1 MPFAQVV
8 IGPPGSGKTT
18 YCHGMHLFLG
28 ALGRKSSI
36 VNLDPAND
44 HVSYPCTLDIRN
56 LVSVNDI
63 MKETGLGPNGAIIY
77 ALETLEKNFD
87 WLTEG
92 LEYMK
97 DDYIL
102 FDCPGQVELFTH
114 HGSLQKIVSRLEK
127 IEYRLVV
134 VHLVDAHYCTD
145 PSKYI
150 SVLMLSLRSMLQMDL
165 PHVNVLSKIDLI
177 GMYGELLFNLDF
189 YTEVQDL
196 SRLLPYLENDSR
208 LSSFASLNAAICD
221 MIESFGLVGFETL
234 CIEDKLSMTKLLSV
248 IDRANGYVF
257 GTSESTGDSLFSIA
271 VRQGWN
277 YEGNAHDVQERWI
290 TDKKHYDEYE
300 TKQWMQEAVTIK
312 IHERTE

>member
-1 MPFAQVV
+1 MPFAQIV

-18 YCHGMHLFLG
+18 YCHGMHMFLG

-44 HVSYPCTLDIRN
+44 HVSYPCALDIRQ
-56 LVSVNDI
+56 LISVNKI
-63 MKETGLGPNGAIIY
+63 IEETGLGPNGAVIY
-77 ALETLEKNFD
+77 ALETLEGNFE
-87 WLTEG
+87 WLKQG
-92 LEYMK
+92 LESLG

-114 HGSLQKIVSRLEK
+114 HGSLQRI
-127 IEYRLVV
+127 LVV
-134 VHLVDAHYCTD
+134 VHLVDAHYCAD

-150 SVLMLSLRSMLQMDL
+150 SVVLLSLRSMLQMDL

-177 GMYGELLFNLDF
+177 VFNLDF

-196 SRLLPYLENDSR
+196 SRLLPYLEKDSR
-208 LSSFASLNAAICD
+208 LSLFTSLNAAICD

-234 CIEDKLSMTKLLSV
+234 CIEDKISMTRLLSI
-248 IDRANGYVF
+248 IDRASGYVF
-257 GTSESTGDSLFSIA
+257 GTSESTYDSMFSNA

-277 YEGNAHDVQERWI
+277 YERNVYDVQERWI
-290 TDKKHYDEYE
+290 TNKKEYDEYE
-300 TKQWMQEAVTIK
+300 AKQWMEEAASIK
-312 IHERTE
+312 IHERRE

>member
-1 MPFAQVV
+1 MPFAQLV

-28 ALGRKSSI
+28 ALGRKSSV
-36 VNLDPAND
+36 VNLDPSND
-44 HVSYPCTLDIRN
+44 DVSYPCALDICH
-56 LVSVNDI
+56 LISVKEI
-63 MKETGLGPNGAIIY
+63 MEETKLGPNGAVIY
-77 ALETLEKNFD
+77 ALETLEKNFE
-87 WLTEG
+87 WLKEG
-92 LEYMK
+92 LECLG

-114 HGSLQKIVSRLEK
+114 HGSFQKIVSRLEK
-127 IEYRLVV
+127 IKYRLVV

-196 SRLLPYLENDSR
+196 SHLLPHLEKDSR
-208 LSSFASLNAAICD
+208 LSSFTSLNAAICD
-221 MIESFGLVGFETL
+221 MIESFGLVAFETL
-234 CIEDKLSMTKLLSV
+234 CIEDKISMTRLLSV
-248 IDRANGYVF
+248 IDRANGYIY
-257 GTSESTGDSLFSIA
+257 GTSESTYDSLFGDA

-277 YEGNAHDVQERWI
+277 YERNAHDIQERWI
-290 TDKKHYDEYE
+290 TNKKTYDEHEVKKWMEE
-300 TKQWMQEAVTIK
+300 TVAIK
-312 IHERTE
+312 IHEKI

>member
-1 MPFAQVV
+1 MFFGQIV

-44 HVSYPCTLDIRN
+44 CISYPCSLDVRQ
-56 LVSVNDI
+56 LVSVNGI
-63 MKETGLGPNGAIIY
+63 MEETGLGPNGAVIY
-77 ALETLEKNFD
+77 ALEMLEENFK
-87 WLTEG
+87 WLKEG
-92 LEYMK
+92 LERLEN
-97 DDYIL
+97 DYIL

-114 HGSLQKIVSRLEK
+114 HSSLQNLVSKLEK
-127 IEYRLVV
+127 MNYRLAA

-150 SVLMLSLRSMLQMDL
+150 SVLMLSLRSMLQMNL

-177 GMYGELLFNLDF
+177 GMYGKLLFNLDF

-196 SRLLPYLENDSR
+196 SRLLPYLEKDST
-208 LSSFASLNAAICD
+208 LSSFASLNSAICE

-234 CIEDKLSMTKLLSV
+234 CIEDKISMTKLLSV

-257 GTSESTGDSLFSIA
+257 GTSESTYDSMFSVA
-271 VRQGWN
+271 MRQGWD
-277 YEGNAHDVQERWI
+277 YERDVHDVQERWV
-290 TDKKHYDEYE
+290 TNRKEYDEHE
-300 TKQWMQEAVTIK
+300 TKQWVKETSIK
-312 IHERTE
+312 IYERE

>member
-1 MPFAQVV
+1 MPFAQLV

-18 YCHGMHLFLG
+18 YCHGMHLFLA
-28 ALGRKSSI
+28 ALGRKSSV

-44 HVSYPCTLDIRN
+44 HVLYPCALDIRH
-56 LVSVNDI
+56 LISVNEI
-63 MKETGLGPNGAIIY
+63 MEKTGLGPNGAVIY
-77 ALETLEKNFD
+77 ALETLENNFD
-87 WLTEG
+87 WLKEG
-92 LEYMK
+92 LESLG

-114 HGSLQKIVSRLEK
+114 HGSLREIVSKLEK
-127 IEYRLVV
+127 MKYRLVV

-196 SRLLPYLENDSR
+196 SHLLPYLENDSR
-208 LSSFASLNAAICD
+208 LSSFTSLNASICD
-221 MIESFGLVGFETL
+221 MIESFGLVAFETL
-234 CIEDKLSMTKLLSV
+234 CIEDKISMTKLLSV
-248 IDRANGYVF
+248 IDRANGYVY
-257 GTSESTGDSLFSIA
+257 GTSEVAHDSLFSVA

-277 YEGNAHDVQERWI
+277 YEGNVHDVQERWI
-290 TDKKHYDEYE
+290 TNKKQYDEHE
-300 TKQWMQEAVTIK
+300 TKQWMEEATSIN
-312 IHERTE
+312 IHERIE